1 MRQAGNMTN
10 AATILIVALLLTW
23 FGLRPAAKAILAPP
37 QVAANLAL
45 PNAAG
50 ASGAVALPPGSSQEA
65 IGADELAQIEGEEEP
80 NLIEDLTASSR
91 RSPQKRLEQIVE
103 FNEVQAA
110 TILKLWIHQGEQ
122 A

>member
-1 MRQAGNMTN
+1 
-10 AATILIVALLLTW
+10 LLVTW

-37 QVAANLAL
+37 QVATSLAL
-45 PNAAG
+45 PNMALG
-50 ASGAVALPPGSSQEA
+50 PIALPAGGGHDA
-65 IGADELAQIEGEEEP
+65 IGVDDLAQLDSDEEP

-103 FNEVQAA
+103 FNEAQAA

-122 A
+122 L